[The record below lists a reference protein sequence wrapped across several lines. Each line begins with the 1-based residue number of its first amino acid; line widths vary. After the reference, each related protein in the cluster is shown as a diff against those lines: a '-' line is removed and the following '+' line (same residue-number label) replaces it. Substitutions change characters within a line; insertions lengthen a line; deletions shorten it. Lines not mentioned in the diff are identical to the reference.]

1 MTYHMQRV
9 RALGREFDFLLNSEI
24 DHIQNVI
31 RSGQFY
37 ETEELELIVE
47 FADNPKRI
55 LDVGANIGNHSIYF
69 AHRFN
74 ADLTIPVE
82 PNPVVVPLL
91 RANAGLN
98 WHRSFDL
105 SLVGYGFSDRS
116 ATGVSSMLS
125 PANLG
130 GAKLQVDEGGSIPI
144 IAADVALPGMAFD
157 LIKIDVEGMEREVV
171 SGMAAI
177 LARSKAVVFI
187 EVLFKHVD
195 STIAQL
201 GSLGYVYRTSY
212 QRYGRCINLLFEKVA

>member
-1 MTYHMQRV
+1 MNHHVQTI
-9 RALGREFDFLLNSEI
+9 RALGREFYFLLNSEI

-37 ETEELELIVE
+37 EIEELELIVE
-47 FADNPKRI
+47 LAGNPKRI

-82 PNPVVVPLL
+82 PNPVVLPLL
-91 RANAGLN
+91 RANTGLN

-105 SLVGYGFSDRS
+105 SMLGYGFSDRS
-116 ATGVSSMLS
+116 ATGVSRATSA
-125 PANLG
+125 ANLG
-130 GAKLQVDEGGSIPI
+130 GARLQVDEGGSIPI
-144 IAADVALPGMAFD
+144 IAADVALPGMTFD

-171 SGMAAI
+171 SGMSAI
-177 LARSKAVVFI
+177 LARSRAVVFI
-187 EVLFKHVD
+187 EVLFKNVD

>member
-1 MTYHMQRV
+1 MNYQMQSI
-9 RALGREFDFLLNSEI
+9 RALGRDFNFLLNSEI

-37 ETEELELIVE
+37 EVEELELIAE
-47 FADNPKRI
+47 CAGNPKRI
-55 LDVGANIGNHSIYF
+55 LDVGANIGNHTIYF

-74 ADLTIPVE
+74 PDLTIPIE
-82 PNPVVVPLL
+82 PNPVVIPLL

-116 ATGVSSMLS
+116 ASAICRTLS

-130 GAKLQVDEGGSIPI
+130 GTKLELDEEGRIPI
-144 IAADVALPGMAFD
+144 MAADVALPGMKFD
-157 LIKIDVEGMEREVV
+157 LIKIDVEGMEHEVV
-171 SGMAAI
+171 SGMSEL
-177 LARSKAVVFI
+177 LARSRAVVFI
-187 EVLFKHVD
+187 EVLFKNVD

-201 GSLGYVYRTSY
+201 YSLGYVYKTSH
-212 QRYGRCINLLFEKVA
+212 QRYGRCINLLFEKIE

>member
-1 MTYHMQRV
+1 MNYHIQTIQ
-9 RALGREFDFLLNSEI
+9 ALGREFNFLLNSEI

-37 ETEELELIVE
+37 EIEELELLVE
-47 FADNPKRI
+47 FAGNPKRI

-74 ADLTIPVE
+74 PDLIIPVE

-105 SLVGYGFSDRS
+105 SVVGYGFSDRS
-116 ATGVSSMLS
+116 ATGVASTLS
-125 PANLG
+125 EANLG
-130 GAKLQVDEGGSIPI
+130 GTKLQVDEGGSIPI
-144 IAADVALPGMAFD
+144 IAADVALPGMVFD

-171 SGMAAI
+171 SGMSAI
-177 LARSKAVVFI
+177 LARSRAVVFI